1 MTQQGRFARRA
12 GVRRLVPYSL
22 LPHTLAL
29 SSLLLTTVL
38 VLAADS
44 DLDPSFDGDGIV
56 TTDHDEFDE
65 IRDIVIQPDGKIV
78 VAGDTGFFHLGGGDR
93 TSIIVARYNADG
105 SLDATFGNNGI
116 VITAI
121 GQHSL
126 GNAIALQDD
135 GKIVVVGE
143 GQLSQGQSFAV
154 VRYNAN
160 GSLDGSFGNGGVVTT
175 LIGTR
180 GFLTDVAIQPD
191 GKIVASGNATIPGGI
206 GGVTTTTVARYNTDG
221 SLDVTFDG
229 DGVTQAI
236 PPGFGFPVAGIPS
249 GVALQQDQKIVV
261 AGDCDLGALTDFC
274 VSRYNSDGSLD
285 STFDGDGIA
294 ITSFDA
300 VFGSSAR
307 DVLIQPNGKILAA
320 GVRFVTN
327 GVEAVLARYND
338 DGSRDTLF
346 DGDGRVIT
354 ATSQLRIAAI
364 ALQSDGKILAVGD
377 SSDGA
382 VLRITV
388 LRYKLDGTL
397 DNTFGNGGIVTTPIG
412 TLGGNGNAIA
422 VQPDGN
428 IVVGGLANFDLEG
441 STFLSDF
448 ALVRYGEPNP
458 NGGFV
463 SGGGWIDSPPGAL
476 VARPSATG
484 KAQFAFVAK
493 YQKGA
498 NVPTGN
504 MRFQLN
510 AGDLSFQSTSYE
522 WLVVSGW
529 FARCRGTGTING
541 SGNYR
546 FLLSSVDGDQPGGG
560 GLDKLRIKIWSDSDG
575 LIYDNQLN
583 APQTDAAT
591 SVVGGGSITIHR

>member
-1 MTQQGRFARRA
+1 MTQQGKLTRRT
-12 GVRRLVPYSL
+12 GVRRHSL
-22 LPHTLAL
+22 LPLTLAL

-38 VLAADS
+38 VTAAADS

-78 VAGDTGFFHLGGGDR
+78 VAGDTGFLPLLGGDR
-93 TSIIVARYNADG
+93 ISIIVARYNADG

-126 GNAIALQDD
+126 ASAVALQDD

-160 GSLDGSFGNGGVVTT
+160 GSLDSSFGNGGVVTT
-175 LIGTR
+175 LISTR
-180 GFLTDVAIQPD
+180 GFLTDIAIQPD

-236 PPGFGFPVAGIPS
+236 PPGSGFPVAGIPW

-320 GVRFVTN
+320 GVRFVES
-327 GVEAVLARYND
+327 GAEAVLARYND
-338 DGSRDTLF
+338 DGSRDILF

-364 ALQSDGKILAVGD
+364 ALQSGGKILAVGD
-377 SSDGA
+377 SSDGS

-388 LRYKLDGTL
+388 LRYHVDGTL

-448 ALVRYGEPNP
+448 ALVRYGEP
-458 NGGFV
+458 
-463 SGGGWIDSPPGAL
+463 
-476 VARPSATG
+476 
-484 KAQFAFVAK
+484 
-493 YQKGA
+493 A
-498 NVPTGN
+498 NVAPVVTMTGPP
-504 MRFQLN
+504 
-510 AGDLSFQSTSYE
+510 
-522 WLVVSGW
+522 SGSV
-529 FARCRGTGTING
+529 FAVNTPVNFTGFFTDDTNDVH
-541 SGNYR
+541 
-546 FLLSSVDGDQPGGG
+546 SVFWRLIAAPQPGPG
-560 GLDKLRIKIWSDSDG
+560 
-575 LIYDNQLN
+575 
-583 APQTDAAT
+583 
-591 SVVGGGSITIHR
+591 